1 MAAPRQPRVTEAP
14 LPHPQISTP
23 NSSSLT
29 ERNNI
34 MKLQVAIDLLTTEA
48 ALELAG
54 KVAEYVDIIELG
66 TPLVKSEGLSV
77 ITAVKEAHP
86 DKIVFADLKTMD
98 AGELEADIAFKA
110 GADLV
115 TVLGAADDST
125 IAGAVKAAKAHNKG
139 IVVDLI
145 GVADKVTRAKEV
157 RALGAK
163 FVEMHAGLDEQA
175 KPGFDLN
182 GLLRAGAEARVP
194 FSVAGGVKL
203 ATIAD
208 VQKAGADVAVA
219 GGAIYGAADP
229 ALAAKELRAAIV

>member
-1 MAAPRQPRVTEAP
+1 
-14 LPHPQISTP
+14 
-23 NSSSLT
+23 
-29 ERNNI
+29 

-54 KVAEYVDIIELG
+54 KVAEHVDIIELG
-66 TPLVKSEGLSV
+66 TPLVKSEGLSAV
-77 ITAVKEAHP
+77 TAIKNAHP

-110 GADLV
+110 GADLI

-139 IVVDLI
+139 VVVDLI

-175 KPGFDLN
+175 KPGYNLN
-182 GLLRAGAEARVP
+182 VLLSAGEEARVP
-194 FSVAGGVKL
+194 FSVAGGVNL
-203 ATIAD
+203 STIEA
-208 VQKAGADVAVA
+208 VQRAGADVAVA
-219 GGAIYGAADP
+219 GGAIYSAADP
-229 ALAAKELRAAIV
+229 ELAAKELRAAIV